1 MGRNLAS
8 KIVTTAA
15 IASLVLLGLGA
26 SPLWAD
32 SLSQQ
37 PTSEP
42 NFAPYWM
49 TPNQSQ
55 TYQQHQQRMAQHQP
69 WSSPGHRGSGGW
81 GHRSH
86 YGRMYDPNSI
96 ETITG
101 EVVSVETF
109 TPRGGMSQ
117 GVHLL
122 VKTGNETVN
131 VHLGPLWYFE
141 NQDIRIQPKDTIE
154 VKGSRVSFTGQS
166 AIIAAQVKKGDVTLI
181 LRDESGFPVWS
192 GWRRRIE

>member
-1 MGRNLAS
+1 MSRNLAG
-8 KIVTTAA
+8 KIVTAAA
-15 IASLVLLGLGA
+15 IASLVLLGLNA

-37 PTSEP
+37 PTSES
-42 NFAPYWM
+42 NFALYWI

-55 TYQQHQQRMAQHQP
+55 TYQQQQQRMAQHHP

-81 GHRSH
+81 GHGSH

-96 ETITG
+96 ETISG

-131 VHLGPLWYFE
+131 VHLGPLWYIE

-166 AIIAAQVKKGDVTLI
+166 AIIAAQVKKGDATLI